1 MAVSLKGLNQSL
13 GIGPCP
19 MVTAKVGRFDFA
31 NAEGSLD
38 GASDAF
44 GILLQIQMIQHHRG
58 SKKDSV
64 GLALS

>member
-1 MAVSLKGLNQSL
+1 
-13 GIGPCP
+13 

-38 GASDAF
+38 GASDAL